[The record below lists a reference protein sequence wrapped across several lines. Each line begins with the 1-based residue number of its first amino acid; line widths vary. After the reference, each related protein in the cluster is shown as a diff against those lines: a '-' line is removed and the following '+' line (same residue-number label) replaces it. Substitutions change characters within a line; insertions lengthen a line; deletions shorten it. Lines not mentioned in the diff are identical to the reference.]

1 MEPEDKV
8 SKDTNKSNSTTPK
21 QKVVKTFMDDM
32 TYALADGKDGII
44 KKIIHSEEQHEIEKR
59 NLSPQS
65 KKNKLLLFFGMLLL
79 LFSAGLLVF
88 FFQKREAPTVE
99 VAKQFESIIFTDKN
113 VLVELVDLKK
123 NDIHKKVAE
132 EVNKNTVKPR
142 EILGIYPTLNN
153 APVSLQKFIGTIEG
167 NFTPTEENFVDDSF
181 LMGAVKNDNKSN
193 SFFILLKTR
202 SVADIFGAMRTWEPK
217 MFLDL
222 HGFFGIELSPETKD
236 LITKEFANGIIE
248 NKNARIL
255 YDAENKIVMAY
266 IYANDNSVVVTNSE
280 NAVREIMFRLASS
293 EIKK

>member
-8 SKDTNKSNSTTPK
+8 SKDTNKTNSTTPK

-65 KKNKLLLFFGMLLL
+65 KKNKLLLFFGLLL
-79 LFSAGLLVF
+79 LLVSAGLLVF

-153 APVSLQKFIGTIEG
+153 APISLQKFIGTIEG
-167 NFTPTEENFVDDSF
+167 NFTPTAENFVDDNF
-181 LMGAVKNDNKSN
+181 LMGAVKNDNKSS
-193 SFFILLKTR
+193 SFFILVKTR
-202 SVADIFGAMRTWEPK
+202 SIADIFGAMRTWEPK

-236 LITKEFANGIIE
+236 LLTKEFANGIIE

-255 YDAENKIVMAY
+255 YDADNKIVMAY